1 MRRTKKTR
9 MTRSSI
15 GNPSFRSVFAA
26 VVALACASALP
37 AQQKKSKED
46 DTSRTVQGTVVDAN
60 GKPVAQAAVQLKDSR
75 TLQIL
80 SFITKDDGS
89 YHFAGLKTDTEYEVK
104 AEHGEMFADWKR
116 ISVFDPRKVVELN
129 LKLDKEKKQE

>member
-26 VVALACASALP
+26 VVALVCASALP

-89 YHFAGLKTDTEYEVK
+89 YHFAGLKTDTEYQVK